1 MPVADAPDASDAAA
15 NVRLPAPRLRRSPVE
30 AGRVREGRPAVVGGV
45 FELASGRVRLV
56 DPAA

>member
-1 MPVADAPDASDAAA
+1 MQLADAPDASDAAA
-15 NVRLPAPRLRRSPVE
+15 NVRLQAALLRRSPVV
-30 AGRVREGRPAVVGGV
+30 ASLVREGRPAVVGGV